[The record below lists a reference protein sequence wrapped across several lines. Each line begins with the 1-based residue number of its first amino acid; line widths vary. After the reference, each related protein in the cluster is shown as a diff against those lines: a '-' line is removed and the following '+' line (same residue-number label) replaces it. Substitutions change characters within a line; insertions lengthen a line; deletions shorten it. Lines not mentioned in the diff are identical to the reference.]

1 MRRNKA
7 AAPPST
13 VRPWQSNA
21 SKLAVRALH
30 RKASAS
36 QPSSSASHNRAA
48 ASGRRSST
56 QPDAAKE
63 VHAYSR
69 FFHAS
74 AETNH
79 ASCLPRSRNAAAR
92 ASSPRNAAHN
102 VVEARTRGNPLSG
115 YACRAFPCLPCI
127 PVDRGKNV
135 YVSFIHPRGTDTQ
148 IDLWKFLV

>member
-7 AAPPST
+7 AAPPSP
-13 VRPWQSNA
+13 VRPWQSSA
-21 SKLAVRALH
+21 SKLAARASH

-63 VHAYSR
+63 VHAHTR

-74 AETNH
+74 AETSH

-115 YACRAFPCLPCI
+115 YACSAFPCLPCI